1 MVLLLNFAAMSTAA
15 FVEFRNSLAPSDRS
29 VLDALAAKLL
39 AVNRVRQAPRPDLE
53 WPIWIREAGPFL
65 TTAEC
70 GVLAVYAIGAIGAGA
85 ILTGVANPGPGDGL
99 LEATRQMQETQ
110 MSFNLQYL
118 QLQSEMQNEN
128 RQFTMVSNIMKTK
141 HDTVKN
147 TISNIR

>member
-1 MVLLLNFAAMSTAA
+1 MSTAA
-15 FVEFRNSLAPSDRS
+15 FVEFRSSLAPGDRS

-39 AVNRVRQAPRPDLE
+39 ALNQVWPTPRADLT
-53 WPIWIREAGPFL
+53 WPIWIRQAALLL
-65 TTAEC
+65 TQAEC
-70 GVLAVYAIGAIGAGA
+70 SALAIYAIGAIGTGA
-85 ILTGVANPGPGDGL
+85 ILPGGSNPGSGDGL
-99 LEATRQMQETQ
+99 LEATLQMQETQ

-118 QLQSEMQNEN
+118 QLQNEMQNEN